1 MFNKN
6 NGINQDEIL
15 QNQFTAYLKKA
26 VHNRRLRYLS
36 KKNRREENEISQY
49 DLEAYIADNTDFMQE
64 LADYEAIQQ
73 ALRSIKEKERR
84 LVIARIVENKSF
96 HEIASE
102 LDMSYK
108 ATTSL
113 YYRVMK
119 RMKIFMDSGGEKQ

>member
-1 MFNKN
+1 MFKQN
-6 NGINQDEIL
+6 NGKDKQDIL
-15 QNQFTAYLKKA
+15 QNQFSAYLKKA
-26 VHNRRLRYLS
+26 VHNRRIRFLTDKS
-36 KKNRREENEISQY
+36 RREENELSQMN
-49 DLEAYIADNTDFMQE
+49 LESYIADDTDFMQE

-96 HEIASE
+96 HEIAAE
-102 LDMSYK
+102 LNMSYK

-119 RMKIFMDSGGEKQ
+119 RMKNFMDGGGEK

>member
-1 MFNKN
+1 MIKN
-6 NGINQDEIL
+6 RKGPTNDIL
-15 QNQFTAYLKKA
+15 QNQFSAYLKKA
-26 VHNRRLRYLS
+26 VHNRRIRFLRDKS
-36 KKNRREENEISQY
+36 RREENEIPQL
-49 DLEAYIADNTDFMQE
+49 DLESYIADDTDFMQE

-96 HEIASE
+96 HEIAAE
-102 LDMSYK
+102 LGMSYK

-119 RMKIFMDSGGEKQ
+119 RMKIFMDGGGEK